1 MQSMMWLALVFAVG
15 AMIGSFLN
23 VCIYRLPLEKS
34 ILWPATSHC
43 GQCFQSIRWYDN
55 IPLVSYW
62 LLRGRCRECGQ
73 HFSARYFFIELLT
86 GLLLAGIFYLEV
98 IANVHRLDAAIL
110 GPTRML
116 LSPLVFFAFH
126 GVLACFLIVATFCD
140 FDHQIIP
147 LPLTLTGTVI
157 GLVGA
162 VIWAWPWPYTP
173 AEIGVLVGRVPK
185 SALYPWPVW
194 WRLPAILQPGGNWQ
208 TGFATGGAGVLA
220 GTLLLRAIRFLF
232 GFGMG
237 AQYMD
242 PAPQIEQQPTWMF
255 ARWISWLQRVGGKA
269 LGLGDADLM
278 MMAGAFMGWQTVL
291 VAFFVAVFPGLFLA
305 LTQLLLRG
313 NNVLPFGPALAMG
326 VLATLLGWTWIG
338 PYVYPLFFD
347 GMLLSALG
355 GMCGIL
361 MLFFGFLMRARRV
374 VAR

>member
-43 GQCFQSIRWYDN
+43 GQCFQPIRWHDN

-62 LLRGRCRECGQ
+62 LLRGAAGNVGSISR
-73 HFSARYFFIELLT
+73 RYFFIELLT

-126 GVLACFLIVATFCD
+126 GLLACFLIVATFCD

-157 GLVGA
+157 GLVGT

-173 AEIGVLVGRVPK
+173 GEISVLVGRVPK

-208 TGFATGGAGVLA
+208 TGLATGGAGVLA

-237 AQYMD
+237 AQYYGPGSSDRATTDLAACTMD
-242 PAPQIEQQPTWMF
+242 IVAPARRRQGFGPGRRRFDDDGRRLHGLATRARGVLRSGLSRAFSCTDAASF
-255 ARWISWLQRVGGKA
+255 AREQRFAVRPGTGYGRSRDA
-269 LGLGDADLM
+269 FGLDVDRSLRLPA
-278 MMAGAFMGWQTVL
+278 VL
-291 VAFFVAVFPGLFLA
+291 
-305 LTQLLLRG
+305 
-313 NNVLPFGPALAMG
+313 
-326 VLATLLGWTWIG
+326 
-338 PYVYPLFFD
+338 
-347 GMLLSALG
+347 
-355 GMCGIL
+355 
-361 MLFFGFLMRARRV
+361 
-374 VAR
+374 